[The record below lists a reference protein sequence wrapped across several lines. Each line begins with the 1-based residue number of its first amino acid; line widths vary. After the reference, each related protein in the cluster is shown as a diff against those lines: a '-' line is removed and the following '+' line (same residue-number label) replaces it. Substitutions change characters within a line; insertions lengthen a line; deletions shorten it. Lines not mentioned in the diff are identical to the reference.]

1 MSKENSDL
9 PLLLEEIDE
18 DLENDE
24 DLNSNLIDDE
34 ISSVVRG
41 YQLSLPQNKAISLY
55 NTAGTEED
63 EIKNEMTVY
72 PSPHALSTAEE
83 QLIFEVKEE
92 LGVPFDLD
100 SFQVQSLVALLNG
113 RNVVLVAP
121 CGSGKLLV
129 FYMGVKLL
137 RIKYNLPKGIGV
149 CLQPLNNI
157 LWEGFITWSFIYC
170 KTKTC
175 SFINQK

>member
-1 MSKENSDL
+1 
-9 PLLLEEIDE
+9 
-18 DLENDE
+18 
-24 DLNSNLIDDE
+24 
-34 ISSVVRG
+34 
-41 YQLSLPQNKAISLY
+41 
-55 NTAGTEED
+55 
-63 EIKNEMTVY
+63 MTVY

-100 SFQVQSLVALLNG
+100 SFQVQSLVALLNR
-113 RNVVLVAP
+113 RNVVLVGP

-175 SFINQK
+175 SFINQ